1 MLTLVLMSMLR
12 LLACNAQ
19 RLLESLTGRWVDLL
33 KGGMRGPKHTQCPL
47 LPPFS
52 SLPLLGIALRQIN
65 GLVLNKSFLLLSWWQ
80 STILLSL
87 YLFVSISSKSAGCPY
102 KARGKT
108 RQARDKRGRAKGG
121 QEGARGR
128 AGQTEVSF
136 PKISRPGA
144 VLVWGL
150 R

>member
-47 LPPFS
+47 LSPFS

-65 GLVLNKSFLLLSWWQ
+65 GLVLNKSFLLLS
-80 STILLSL
+80 
-87 YLFVSISSKSAGCPY
+87 
-102 KARGKT
+102 
-108 RQARDKRGRAKGG
+108 
-121 QEGARGR
+121 
-128 AGQTEVSF
+128 
-136 PKISRPGA
+136 
-144 VLVWGL
+144 
-150 R
+150 